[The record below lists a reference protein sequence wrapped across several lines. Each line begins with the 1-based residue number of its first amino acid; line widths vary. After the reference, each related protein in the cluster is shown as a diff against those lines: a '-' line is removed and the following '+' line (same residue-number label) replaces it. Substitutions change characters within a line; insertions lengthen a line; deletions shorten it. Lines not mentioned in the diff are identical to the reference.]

1 MYLFS
6 IISSKPAAADT
17 ALVRGLSNREARRAF
32 QRQMRKAYCIGRVV
46 IRRNDREIL
55 FADGERI
62 HIG

>member
-6 IISSKPAAADT
+6 IISSKPARADH
-17 ALVRGLSNREARRAF
+17 ALARGLSNREAKRAF
-32 QRQMRKAYCIGRVV
+32 QTHIHTAMTRNHSVVKIGRT
-46 IRRNDREIL
+46 EIL